1 MPLNSQIHRKFLI
14 TSMLRDFNAVRHDF
28 CRQPAMPTPAKI
40 TLSLR
45 RLSALETGSGP
56 LAAALTATEQKLEIA
71 RLRAIL
77 PASILGHHDR
87 MIQRGKPSIAPVADG
102 ICTACHLRLPTGH
115 LARLQ
120 SSQDLEVCDHCGTF
134 LYLSTP
140 QTVQTGQ

>member
-1 MPLNSQIHRKFLI
+1 
-14 TSMLRDFNAVRHDF
+14 
-28 CRQPAMPTPAKI
+28 MPTPVKI

-45 RLSALETGSGP
+45 RLYALESGKSP
-56 LAAALTATEQKLEIA
+56 LVTALTANEQKREIA
-71 RLRAIL
+71 RLRGIL
-77 PASILGHHDR
+77 PAAILGHHDR

-134 LYLSTP
+134 LYLPAP
-140 QTVQTGQ
+140 QPAPIGR